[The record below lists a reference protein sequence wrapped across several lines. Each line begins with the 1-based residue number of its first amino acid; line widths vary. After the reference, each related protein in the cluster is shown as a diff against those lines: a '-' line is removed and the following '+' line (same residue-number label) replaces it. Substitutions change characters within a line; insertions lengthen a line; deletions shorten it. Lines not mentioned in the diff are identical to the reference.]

1 MPRTAVERGAASEG
15 VLKHKPIMPRDGEAG
30 WTELVWLLGQPH
42 LSDYLQFVATKV
54 PGGRE
59 IDARTLT
66 AEWRAANDLYY
77 EIERTEAGLADTIEC
92 LALAPKLR
100 PLARAVEANP
110 WFRSSFDNLPVAIE
124 RVELDKLVVSQ
135 NHVESTF
142 TGVLGGTLGAAP
154 DEAALFHFCLPLERP
169 MPPVRIQRLSG
180 DRFVFSSP
188 STDFRAHHPML
199 LRPDQLAGMTSVGP
213 YAAMVG
219 IMVGFGSNFMSA
231 VRSGTR
237 VLLQNGYHRAYALR
251 SLGFTH
257 AYCVVEA
264 VTRKDELKLTADG
277 DVAADPEYYFAAK
290 RPPLLKDFF
299 DSRLAKPLT
308 ALPMENQVEVEL
320 QIRSSTATQW

>member
-1 MPRTAVERGAASEG
+1 MPWAAAVRGAASEG
-15 VLKHKPIMPRDGEAG
+15 ALKHKPIIPPAGEAG
-30 WTELVWLLGQPH
+30 CTELVWLLGQPH

-59 IDARTLT
+59 IDARALT

-77 EIERTEAGLADTIEC
+77 EIERTEAGIADTIEC
-92 LALAPKLR
+92 LKLAPKLR

-110 WFRSSFDNLPVAIE
+110 WFKSSFDNLPVAVE

-135 NHVESTF
+135 NHIESTF
-142 TGVLGGTLGAAP
+142 TGFLGGTLGAAP
-154 DEAALFHFCLPLERP
+154 DEAALFRFCLPLERP
-169 MPPVRIQRLSG
+169 APPVRIQRLSG
-180 DRFVFSSP
+180 DRYLFSSP

-199 LRPDQLAGMTSVGP
+199 LRPDQLGGVTSVGP

-231 VRSGTR
+231 IRSGSR
-237 VLLQNGYHRAYALR
+237 VLLQNGYHRAFTLR

-257 AYCVVEA
+257 AYCIVEE
-264 VTRKDELKLTADG
+264 VTRKDELKLTAEG

-290 RPPLLKDFF
+290 RPPLLRDFF
-299 DSRLAKPLT
+299 DPRLARPLM
-308 ALPMENQVEVEL
+308 ALPMENHVEVEL
-320 QIRSSTATQW
+320 QVRSSTATQW